1 MKYLK
6 YRNQFLNEGFSA
18 KSLSKTL
25 GWLSKSGLKTSST
38 KFLEDLKKFCEETDI
53 PLSEISDQWF
63 KTNVL
68 KRNAVEMRAPEE
80 VANPSGL
87 WCLKFWFSAEDGYM
101 GYTITPERSKEL
113 KRRKS
118 ASREIGESFDDNELR
133 HLLNN
138 DNIDNIKTGELH
150 PVTNYEIL
158 KTGDIVCG
166 YNSSYRYNS
175 GDYINSLRWFKVFLA
190 HNENGVSNGGFLIN
204 PNIDG
209 SNASRYYRFDENG
222 REIDMENY
230 FREYYNP
237 HRGSSSWQFIDSNG
251 HPENDHCRLH
261 LYEPSDEPLHV
272 FSAEKEEELD
282 IYSFNL
288 SYEIND
294 GDTNRV
300 DQLNGEYNHWSINNN
315 KFKNSDFSI
324 IFFADEF
331 LPNQEMGLK
340 DIRTDRTKSKE
351 GALALMSNDEIKKI
365 NVEKRINYLIDKF
378 DLDPSIKMDN
388 MTNLNSI
395 LMKMFLD
402 DFILFKV
409 FYGYNTDVIEYLYR
423 FFDYCQ
429 NLEGTSPEDF
439 KNAIQPHVDDIKRS
453 YRSLLQRYSQINFFK
468 ENYDFILKSDNKYV
482 VDFFKE
488 FMIISKKLKDK
499 IRSKNIVNLYDASII
514 IDRLHNIRRS
524 ETGNSRLSYYFDACI
539 GNFISKENVLIF
551 IDRIDENEFN
561 ISKKALKFI
570 ERQVDMI

>member
-1 MKYLK
+1 MKYLQ
-6 YRNQFLNEGFSA
+6 YRNQFLNEGFSS

-25 GWLSKSGLKTSST
+25 GWLSKSGLKSSST
-38 KFLEDLKKFCEETDI
+38 KFLEDLKKFCEKTSI

-68 KRNAVEMRAPEE
+68 TRDAVKLRAPEE
-80 VANPSGL
+80 VGNPSGL
-87 WCLKFWFSAEDGYM
+87 WCLKFWFSAEEGYM
-101 GYTITPERSKEL
+101 GYTVTPKRSKEL
-113 KRRKS
+113 FKIKNRQ
-118 ASREIGESFDDNELR
+118 IGESFNDDEIR

-150 PVTNYEIL
+150 PVIDYKSL

-166 YNSSYRYNS
+166 YNSR
-175 GDYINSLRWFKVFLA
+175 GDNIDVLRWFKVFLA
-190 HNENGVSNGGFLIN
+190 HNENGVSDGGFLIN
-204 PNIDG
+204 PYVDG
-209 SNASRYYRFDENG
+209 SNASRSYRFDENG

-230 FREYYNP
+230 FGEYYNP
-237 HRGSSSWQFIDSNG
+237 GRGSSSWQFIDSG
-251 HPENDHCRLH
+251 GYPEPDHCRLH
-261 LYEPSDEPLHV
+261 LYKPSDKPLHV
-272 FSAEKEEELD
+272 FSAEKEKGKEEELD

-288 SYEIND
+288 SYEIKD

-300 DQLNGEYNHWSINNN
+300 DQLNGEYNNWSIDNNR
-315 KFKNSDFSI
+315 FKNSDFSI

-331 LPNQEMGLK
+331 LPNQEMSLK

-351 GALALMSNDEIKKI
+351 GALALMSDDDIKKI

-409 FYGYNTDVIEYLYR
+409 FYGYDTDIIKYLYR
-423 FFDYCQ
+423 FFDHCQ
-429 NLEGTSPEDF
+429 NAIWRDASPEDF
-439 KNAIQPHVDDIKRS
+439 KNAVQPHINDIKRS

-524 ETGNSRLSYYFDACI
+524 ETGTSRLSYYFDACI
-539 GNFISKENVLIF
+539 GNFISKENVLSF

>member
-1 MKYLK
+1 MKYLQ
-6 YRNQFLNEGFSA
+6 YRNQFLNEGFSS

-25 GWLSKSGLKTSST
+25 GWLSKSGLKSSST
-38 KFLEDLKKFCEETDI
+38 KFLEDLKKFCEKTSI

-68 KRNAVEMRAPEE
+68 TRDAVKLRAPEE
-80 VANPSGL
+80 VGNPSGL
-87 WCLKFWFSAEDGYM
+87 WCLKFWFSAEEGYM
-101 GYTITPERSKEL
+101 GYTVTPKRSKEL
-113 KRRKS
+113 FKIKNRQ
-118 ASREIGESFDDNELR
+118 IGESFNDDEIR

-150 PVTNYEIL
+150 PVIDYKSL

-166 YNSSYRYNS
+166 YNSR
-175 GDYINSLRWFKVFLA
+175 GDNIDVLRWFKVFLA
-190 HNENGVSNGGFLIN
+190 HNENGGYDGGFLIN
-204 PNIDG
+204 PYVDG
-209 SNASRYYRFDENG
+209 SNASRSYRFDENG
-222 REIDMENY
+222 REIDMINY
-230 FREYYNP
+230 FGEYYNP
-237 HRGSSSWQFIDSNG
+237 GRGSSSWQFIDSG
-251 HPENDHCRLH
+251 GYPEPDHCRLH
-261 LYEPSDEPLHV
+261 LYKPSDKPLHA
-272 FSAEKEEELD
+272 FSDKKEEEEELD
-282 IYSFNL
+282 INSFNL

-294 GDTNRV
+294 ADTTRV
-300 DQLNGEYNHWSINNN
+300 DQLNGEYNNWSIDNNR
-315 KFKNSDFSI
+315 FKNSDFSI
-324 IFFADEF
+324 IFFADKF
-331 LPNQEMGLK
+331 LPNQEMSLK

-351 GALALMSNDEIKKI
+351 GATALMSDDDIKKI

-378 DLDPSIKMDN
+378 DLDPSIKIDN

-409 FYGYNTDVIEYLYR
+409 FYGYDTDIIKYLYR
-423 FFDYCQ
+423 FFDHCQ
-429 NLEGTSPEDF
+429 NAIWRDASPEDF
-439 KNAIQPHVDDIKRS
+439 KNAVQPHINDIKRS

-524 ETGNSRLSYYFDACI
+524 ETGTSRLSYYFDACI
-539 GNFISKENVLIF
+539 GNFISKENVLSF